1 MCWVKV
7 CDFHEFYKMV
17 EDSHRHMTERFIV
30 KSESIRAKRRPSLDV
45 NNLINYS
52 SLPSKREPDDE
63 FDELGEVP
71 FNMLMD
77 DTTDEPGK
85 TVAKAA
91 AIALGAE
98 DSHDL
103 LSNHNFSH
111 DESENASQNGDEKL
125 DRPSQTPDCENDVS
139 FDGEAFMNNI
149 LTNKNEQPENKPS
162 LKTERRRS
170 TRTSKQIQLN
180 VSTPA
185 EDNCEGEVKKRRGRP
200 RKHDKAKPPESQN
213 NVNKD
218 KVNKSDD
225 EQDAYKTKM
234 KEIDDQIAQ
243 YLTLHCE
250 ICNCESENFAGL
262 RAHMREVHNIGKGY
276 AKCCNKKFLK
286 RALLLDHI
294 RQHLDP
300 YCYR

>member
-1 MCWVKV
+1 M

-30 KSESIRAKRRPSLDV
+30 KSESVRAKRRPSLDV

-103 LSNHNFSH
+103 LSNHNFSQ
-111 DESENASQNGDEKL
+111 DECDNASRNGNEKL
-125 DRPSQTPDCENDVS
+125 DRPSQTPDCENDMS

-149 LTNKNEQPENKPS
+149 LTNKNEQTQS
-162 LKTERRRS
+162 RSSTKTDRRRS
-170 TRTSKQIQLN
+170 TRSSKKLQLN
-180 VSTPA
+180 LNSSLTS
-185 EDNCEGEVKKRRGRP
+185 EDNSAIEIKKRRGRP
-200 RKHDKAKPPESQN
+200 RKEDKAKPSENQ
-213 NVNKD
+213 NVNSD
-218 KVNKSDD
+218 KLNKSDD

-262 RAHMREVHNIGKGY
+262 RAHMREAHNIGKGY

-300 YCYR
+300 YCYRYYM

>member
-1 MCWVKV
+1 MQKTRMICRLCLKEFENIINIFDDNGQELNVAEVVGKHFWFEPRRDDPISTSICKICWVKV

-30 KSESIRAKRRPSLDV
+30 KSESVRAKRRPSLDV

-103 LSNHNFSH
+103 LSNHNFSQ
-111 DESENASQNGDEKL
+111 DECDNASQNGDEKL
-125 DRPSQTPDCENDVS
+125 DRPSQTPDCENDIS

-149 LTNKNEQPENKPS
+149 LTNKNEQTQSRPS
-162 LKTERRRS
+162 TKTDRRRS
-170 TRTSKQIQLN
+170 TRN
-180 VSTPA
+180 
-185 EDNCEGEVKKRRGRP
+185 VKK
-200 RKHDKAKPPESQN
+200 
-213 NVNKD
+213 
-218 KVNKSDD
+218 
-225 EQDAYKTKM
+225 
-234 KEIDDQIAQ
+234 
-243 YLTLHCE
+243 C
-250 ICNCESENFAGL
+250 
-262 RAHMREVHNIGKGY
+262 
-276 AKCCNKKFLK
+276 
-286 RALLLDHI
+286 
-294 RQHLDP
+294 
-300 YCYR
+300 